1 MRQSFKG
8 TVVNR
13 ALTYLHKGLL
23 EIILAAPLIK
33 VKYIQIRKELTE
45 FLPQNRNFYPCIFA
59 SQFCRPFI
67 FQTQQTETRVKLDF
81 CLPEVEF

>member
-13 ALTYLHKGLL
+13 ALTYLHIGLL

-33 VKYIQIRKELTE
+33 VKYIQIINELTE

-59 SQFCRPFI
+59 SQFCRPCI
-67 FQTQQTETRVKLDF
+67 FQTMKIKYTTKKHK
-81 CLPEVEF
+81 

>member
-45 FLPQNRNFYPCIFA
+45 FLPQNLIF
-59 SQFCRPFI
+59 
-67 FQTQQTETRVKLDF
+67 
-81 CLPEVEF
+81 

>member
-13 ALTYLHKGLL
+13 ALTYLHIGLL

-45 FLPQNRNFYPCIFA
+45 FCHKIGIFIPVSLHPNFVDLSYF
-59 SQFCRPFI
+59 
-67 FQTQQTETRVKLDF
+67 KL
-81 CLPEVEF
+81 